1 MRWRNAELIL
11 LVIMMVIFVNIITK
25 PAFAQVTLK
34 YANWQWLEPGRADIL
49 QEFINAF
56 EAKNPNIKIE
66 KVAIPYSSYN
76 DALATQ
82 FEAGSGPDVL
92 FIQDMAL
99 VSWINRGYLAMLDN
113 LIDLDKYAN
122 AFPVQQKTAI
132 KEGKTFAI
140 MYEGFPYAGLCY
152 NKLLFEKAGVSVPK
166 TPEELLSVSD
176 AIYKATGKT
185 GLIHPTDFSNPSY
198 ILQGGE
204 IVTMGFGGRIVKNG
218 KFAVAE
224 PEFIKGVEFLKKIY
238 NLKSTPAGIEF
249 GIQRQQF
256 LAGDAGMVMD
266 GSYWPLIVKLNN
278 PGLYKNLGV
287 AKLPFPDP
295 ATPFETNWYAINA
308 KSPNRE
314 AAAKFIDFLLQP
326 EQANKWAINSGIPG
340 LTYTYAPLVKE
351 YPWFKVYADAAPYGI
366 VRTLPGYE
374 DNTPEIRRMV
384 ADAISTVMS
393 GQQSSEKAMQQ
404 LQRELINRFGKK

>member
-1 MRWRNAELIL
+1 
-11 LVIMMVIFVNIITK
+11 
-25 PAFAQVTLK
+25 
-34 YANWQWLEPGRADIL
+34 
-49 QEFINAF
+49 
-56 EAKNPNIKIE
+56 
-66 KVAIPYSSYN
+66 
-76 DALATQ
+76 
-82 FEAGSGPDVL
+82 
-92 FIQDMAL
+92 
-99 VSWINRGYLAMLDN
+99 
-113 LIDLDKYAN
+113 
-122 AFPVQQKTAI
+122 
-132 KEGKTFAI
+132 
-140 MYEGFPYAGLCY
+140 
-152 NKLLFEKAGVSVPK
+152 
-166 TPEELLSVSD
+166 
-176 AIYKATGKT
+176 
-185 GLIHPTDFSNPSY
+185 
-198 ILQGGE
+198 
-204 IVTMGFGGRIVKNG
+204 
-218 KFAVAE
+218 
-224 PEFIKGVEFLKKIY
+224 
-238 NLKSTPAGIEF
+238 
-249 GIQRQQF
+249 
-256 LAGDAGMVMD
+256 MVMD